1 MEEFAITKK
10 KKEKMALTFELYC
23 CYINVFRYQGD
34 ALTLKLQILSGNSW
48 AFLQSCESFQTE
60 NGSIKIH
67 RSIE

>member
-1 MEEFAITKK
+1 MEEFAMTKK
-10 KKEKMALTFELYC
+10 KKKKIWLWLLN
-23 CYINVFRYQGD
+23 YIVVIYQGD

>member
-1 MEEFAITKK
+1 MEEFAMTKK
-10 KKEKMALTFELYC
+10 KRKDGFDFWIILLLYKC
-23 CYINVFRYQGD
+23 FRYQGD